1 MRARK
6 TFIYEVKNMAQLT
19 EHDVVNM
26 RFNDAKRAE
35 DGFDKD
41 QVDFFLDEVAETIAA
56 LTKDKQELEA
66 ELQTA
71 KARVTELENQLGL
84 AQPEADQHAPSEAAS
99 TASFA
104 PVKGESP
111 DQAQRATAMLSL
123 AQRLHDE
130 HVANG
135 RAEEDRIITEANAES
150 TRIIT
155 EAEDIHNR
163 TLTKLEEE
171 RSLLERKISELREF
185 ERDYRTRLRSYLE
198 SLLQNVES
206 QNQQ

>member
-71 KARVTELENQLGL
+71 KARVTELENQL
-84 AQPEADQHAPSEAAS
+84 
-99 TASFA
+99 
-104 PVKGESP
+104 
-111 DQAQRATAMLSL
+111 
-123 AQRLHDE
+123 
-130 HVANG
+130 
-135 RAEEDRIITEANAES
+135 DRKS
-150 TRIIT
+150 
-155 EAEDIHNR
+155 
-163 TLTKLEEE
+163 
-171 RSLLERKISELREF
+171 
-185 ERDYRTRLRSYLE
+185 
-198 SLLQNVES
+198 VV
-206 QNQQ
+206 

>member
-1 MRARK
+1 
-6 TFIYEVKNMAQLT
+6 MAQLT
-19 EHDVVNM
+19 EHDVINV

-41 QVDFFLDEVAETIAA
+41 QVDFFLDEVAETIGA
-56 LTKDKQELEA
+56 LTKEKQELEA
-66 ELQTA
+66 QLQTA
-71 KARVTELENQLGL
+71 QARVTELENQLGL
-84 AQPEADQHAPSEAAS
+84 AQPQGDQRDPSEAAS
-99 TASFA
+99 TAAFA
-104 PVKGESP
+104 PVDGQPQGHEEAES
-111 DQAQRATAMLSL
+111 ATSMLSL

-135 RAEEDRIITEANAES
+135 RAEEERIISEANAES
-150 TRIIT
+150 ARIIT
-155 EAEDIHNR
+155 EAEDVHNR

>member
-1 MRARK
+1 
-6 TFIYEVKNMAQLT
+6 MALLT

-56 LTKDKQELEA
+56 LTKEKQDLEA
-66 ELQTA
+66 QLQTA
-71 KARVTELENQLGL
+71 QARITELENQLGQ
-84 AQPEADQHAPSEAAS
+84 ARPQADQTAPSEATS
-99 TASFA
+99 TAAFV
-104 PVKGESP
+104 PVSGDTDE
-111 DQAQRATAMLSL
+111 AQSSVTILSL

-130 HVANG
+130 LVANG
-135 RAEEDRIITEANAES
+135 HAEEERIIAEANAQS

-206 QNQQ
+206 QNHQ

>member
-1 MRARK
+1 
-6 TFIYEVKNMAQLT
+6 MAQLT
-19 EHDVVNM
+19 EYDVVNM
-26 RFNDAKRAE
+26 RFNEPQRAE

-56 LTKDKQELEA
+56 LTKEKAELEA
-66 ELQTA
+66 QLQTA
-71 KARVTELENQLGL
+71 KARITELENQLGL
-84 AQPEADQHAPSEAAS
+84 ATPQSDQAAPSDATS
-99 TASFA
+99 TAQFA
-104 PVKGESP
+104 QVDQPVNEVT
-111 DQAQRATAMLSL
+111 DATSMLAL

-135 RAEEDRIITEANAES
+135 KAEEERIISEANAER

-198 SLLQNVES
+198 SLLQNVEM
-206 QNQQ
+206 QGNQ

>member
-1 MRARK
+1 
-6 TFIYEVKNMAQLT
+6 MALLT

-41 QVDFFLDEVAETIAA
+41 QVDFFLDEVAETIAT
-56 LTKDKQELEA
+56 LTREKNELEA
-66 ELQTA
+66 KLQA
-71 KARVTELENQLGL
+71 SQARVTELENQLGI
-84 AQPEADQHAPSEAAS
+84 AQPQEDQHAPSEAAS
-99 TASFA
+99 TAAFA
-104 PVKGESP
+104 PVDAPSDE
-111 DQAQRATAMLSL
+111 AQSSVAMLAL

-135 RAEEDRIITEANAES
+135 RAEEERIVSEAKAES
-150 TRIIT
+150 VRIIT

-171 RSLLERKISELREF
+171 RSLLERKIAELREF

-198 SLLQNVES
+198 SLLQSVET
-206 QNQQ
+206 QN

>member
-1 MRARK
+1 
-6 TFIYEVKNMAQLT
+6 
-19 EHDVVNM
+19 M
-26 RFNDAKRAE
+26 RFNEPKRAE

-41 QVDFFLDEVAETIAA
+41 QVDFFLDEVAETIAT
-56 LTKDKQELEA
+56 LTKEKAELEA
-66 ELQTA
+66 QLQTA
-71 KARVTELENQLGL
+71 KARITELENQLGL
-84 AQPEADQHAPSEAAS
+84 STPQADQAAPSDATSTAQFAQVQPAAS
-99 TASFA
+99 EVT
-104 PVKGESP
+104 
-111 DQAQRATAMLSL
+111 DATSMLAL

-135 RAEEDRIITEANAES
+135 KAEEERIISEANAER

-198 SLLQNVES
+198 SLLQNVEM
-206 QNQQ
+206 QNNSNQ

>member
-1 MRARK
+1 
-6 TFIYEVKNMAQLT
+6 MAQLT

-26 RFNDAKRAE
+26 RFNEPKRAE

-41 QVDFFLDEVAETIAA
+41 QVDFFLDEVAETIAT
-56 LTKDKQELEA
+56 LTKEKAELEA
-66 ELQTA
+66 QLQTA
-71 KARVTELENQLGL
+71 KARITELENQLGL
-84 AQPEADQHAPSEAAS
+84 STPQADQAAPSDATSTAQFAQVQPAAS
-99 TASFA
+99 EVT
-104 PVKGESP
+104 
-111 DQAQRATAMLSL
+111 DATSMLAL

-135 RAEEDRIITEANAES
+135 KAEEERIISEANAER

-198 SLLQNVES
+198 SLLQNVEM
-206 QNQQ
+206 QNNSNQ

>member
-1 MRARK
+1 
-6 TFIYEVKNMAQLT
+6 MAQLT

-56 LTKDKQELEA
+56 LTKEKQELEA
-66 ELQTA
+66 QLQTA
-71 KARVTELENQLGL
+71 QARVTELENQLGL
-84 AQPEADQHAPSEAAS
+84 AQPQADEHAPSEAAS
-99 TASFA
+99 TAAFA
-104 PVKGESP
+104 PVQGEE
-111 DQAQRATAMLSL
+111 QAESATAMLAL

-135 RAEEDRIITEANAES
+135 RAEEERIITEANAES

-206 QNQQ
+206 QNHQ

>member
-1 MRARK
+1 
-6 TFIYEVKNMAQLT
+6 MAQLT
-19 EHDVVNM
+19 EHDVINM

-41 QVDFFLDEVAETIAA
+41 QVDYFLDEVAETIGA
-56 LTKDKQELEA
+56 LTKEKQELEA
-66 ELQTA
+66 QLQTA
-71 KARVTELENQLGL
+71 QARVTELENQLGL
-84 AQPEADQHAPSEAAS
+84 AQPQGDQRDPSEAAS
-99 TASFA
+99 TAALA
-104 PVKGESP
+104 PVDGQPQGTEE
-111 DQAQRATAMLSL
+111 AENATSMLSL

-130 HVANG
+130 YVADG
-135 RAEEDRIITEANAES
+135 RAEQERIISEANAES
-150 TRIIT
+150 ARIIT
-155 EAEDIHNR
+155 EAEDMHNR

>member
-1 MRARK
+1 
-6 TFIYEVKNMAQLT
+6 MAQLT
-19 EHDVVNM
+19 EHDVINM

-41 QVDFFLDEVAETIAA
+41 QVDFFLDEVAETIGA
-56 LTKDKQELEA
+56 LTKEKQELEA
-66 ELQTA
+66 QLQTA
-71 KARVTELENQLGL
+71 QARVTELENQLGL
-84 AQPEADQHAPSEAAS
+84 AQPQGDQRDPSEAAS

-104 PVKGESP
+104 PVDGRPQGHEEAES
-111 DQAQRATAMLSL
+111 AASMLSL

-135 RAEEDRIITEANAES
+135 RAEEERIISEANAES
-150 TRIIT
+150 ARIIT
-155 EAEDIHNR
+155 EAEDVHNR

>member
-1 MRARK
+1 
-6 TFIYEVKNMAQLT
+6 MAQLT

-26 RFNDAKRAE
+26 RFNEPKRAE

-41 QVDFFLDEVAETIAA
+41 QVDFFLDEVAETIAT
-56 LTKDKQELEA
+56 LTKEKAELEA
-66 ELQTA
+66 QLQTA
-71 KARVTELENQLGL
+71 KARITELENQLGL
-84 AQPEADQHAPSEAAS
+84 STPQADQAAPSDATSTAQFAQVQPAAS
-99 TASFA
+99 EVT
-104 PVKGESP
+104 
-111 DQAQRATAMLSL
+111 DATSMLAL

-135 RAEEDRIITEANAES
+135 KAEEERIITEANAER

-198 SLLQNVES
+198 SLLQNVEM
-206 QNQQ
+206 QNNSNQ

>member
-1 MRARK
+1 
-6 TFIYEVKNMAQLT
+6 MAQLT

-26 RFNDAKRAE
+26 RFNEPKRAE

-56 LTKDKQELEA
+56 LTKEKA
-66 ELQTA
+66 ELQAQLQTA
-71 KARVTELENQLGL
+71 QARVTELENQLGL
-84 AQPEADQHAPSEAAS
+84 AQPQADQVAPTVATS
-99 TASFA
+99 TVQFA
-104 PVKGESP
+104 PVEHAAGDTASN
-111 DQAQRATAMLSL
+111 ATSMLAL

-135 RAEEDRIITEANAES
+135 KAEEERIITEANAER

-206 QNQQ
+206 QNNQ

>member
-1 MRARK
+1 
-6 TFIYEVKNMAQLT
+6 MAQLT

-26 RFNDAKRAE
+26 RFNEPKRAE

-41 QVDFFLDEVAETIAA
+41 QVDFFLDEVAETIAT
-56 LTKDKQELEA
+56 LTKEKAELEA
-66 ELQTA
+66 QLQTA
-71 KARVTELENQLGL
+71 KARITELENQLGL
-84 AQPEADQHAPSEAAS
+84 STPQADQAAPSDATSTAQFAQVQPAAS
-99 TASFA
+99 EFT
-104 PVKGESP
+104 
-111 DQAQRATAMLSL
+111 DATSMLAL

-135 RAEEDRIITEANAES
+135 KAEEERIISEANAER

-198 SLLQNVES
+198 SLLQNVEM
-206 QNQQ
+206 QNNSNQ